1 MSDLTQTEAPLIVLA
16 AGGTGGHVFPAEAV
30 AQELLAQNYRL
41 ALITDQRGE
50 RYGGTLSLIDKHF
63 IRAGALA
70 GNGLFGKAKSA
81 IELLIGTVQAYR
93 TLKRLKPSV
102 VVGFGGYAAAP
113 TVAAAIMAHIP
124 TVIHEQ
130 NAILGWANR
139 KLAAHVSKVCTSYDL
154 ARPAPAKA
162 HLIRTGMPVRPAVAD
177 VRSHPYRAPGTDGPF
192 RILVL
197 GGSQGARIFS
207 DVIPAAIKLLP
218 DELRNR
224 MEISQ
229 QCRPEEITRTQQAY
243 AGLGVH
249 VELRHFFDN
258 VPELLNKAHLLIAR
272 SGASTVAEVTVTGR
286 PSILVPYPYA
296 ADDHQTANAKALEIS
311 GGGWMMA
318 QPEFSAEAL
327 AAKLTEAMA
336 QPQML
341 ADIASSALAFS
352 IPDAAG
358 RMAAVVTG
366 FTNGQNGAR
375 AGRTVAATSVSATV
389 TTMHNTNRIDRRMT
403 RGAA

>member
-1 MSDLTQTEAPLIVLA
+1 MSNITEQKPLIVLA

-41 ALITDQRGE
+41 ALITDSRGE

-63 IRAGALA
+63 IRAGSLA
-70 GNGLFGKAKSA
+70 GRGIFGKMVSG

-93 TLKRLKPSV
+93 MLKRLQPAV

-113 TVAAAIMAHIP
+113 TMFAALMAHIP

-139 KLAAHVSKVCTSYDL
+139 KLAGYVSKVCTSYDL
-154 ARPAPAKA
+154 ARPAPTSA

-177 VRSHPYRAPGTDGPF
+177 VRSFPYRAPEPNGVF

-197 GGSQGARIFS
+197 GGSQGARVFT
-207 DVIPAAIKLLP
+207 DVMPAAIKLLP
-218 DELRNR
+218 EELRSR
-224 MEISQ
+224 IEISQ
-229 QCRPEEITRTQQAY
+229 QCRPEDINRAQNAY

-258 VPELLNKAHLLIAR
+258 VPELLNKAHVLISR
-272 SGASTVAEVTVTGR
+272 SGASTVAETTITGR

-296 ADDHQTANAKALEIS
+296 ADDHQTANAKALDIV
-311 GGGWMMA
+311 GGGWMIGQGA
-318 QPEFSAEAL
+318 FTAETV
-327 AAKLTEAMA
+327 AAKLTDLM
-336 QPQML
+336 QNPQLL
-341 ADIASSALAFS
+341 ADASANALAFS

-366 FTNGQNGAR
+366 FTHGQNGAR
-375 AGRTVAATSVSATV
+375 AGRNVSSTSVSATL
-389 TTMHNTNRIDRRMT
+389 TSMHNTNKLDRRIT